1 VGVAGIHLF
10 NIDVPKVEYIF
21 LVVVFANPAFIY
33 FFSFLF
39 EKDEAGSL
47 VIKMLFFLLGIIAPI
62 TISILQ
68 VVNESTQDVANI
80 LKWFFYPFPVYSL
93 TFGYMSIANRSLI
106 QFVNKETTEPDIFS
120 DEIAGPSLYFLIAAI
135 PFYWILVIMFEKK
148 VFDCKGSGGNNQAS
162 GNVDRSS
169 MIGNKTFNPAAID
182 EDIIEEHDRVATKSP
197 EDLPVRVVDLKKTY
211 GSVTAVEN
219 ISFGLE
225 YGECFALLGVS
236 GAGKTTCF
244 KSLTGEIYPTEGKVS
259 ISGNNIASATGFENA
274 RKMIGYCPQ
283 FDAIFTGL
291 TVLEHLQ
298 IYGSLKGIK
307 RNLLGKLIDKAIQDM
322 DLEDYRHIAA
332 NNLSGGN
339 KRKMSVAMA
348 MLGNPPLVFLDEPS
362 TGVDPQAKRF
372 MWNIVSKISTLRQ
385 RSAVI
390 ITTHSMEEAEALCTK
405 MGIMVG
411 GEFKCF
417 GSSQHIKDKF
427 GTGYELEVKIRT
439 LTEKE
444 VNE

>member
-1 VGVAGIHLF
+1 
-10 NIDVPKVEYIF
+10 
-21 LVVVFANPAFIY
+21 
-33 FFSFLF
+33 
-39 EKDEAGSL
+39 
-47 VIKMLFFLLGIIAPI
+47 
-62 TISILQ
+62 
-68 VVNESTQDVANI
+68 
-80 LKWFFYPFPVYSL
+80 
-93 TFGYMSIANRSLI
+93 
-106 QFVNKETTEPDIFS
+106 
-120 DEIAGPSLYFLIAAI
+120 
-135 PFYWILVIMFEKK
+135 MFEKK
-148 VFDCKGSGGNNQAS
+148 VFDCKGRAGNNQGS
-162 GNVDRSS
+162 GNVNRSS
-169 MIGNKTFNPAAID
+169 MKGNKTFNPAID
-182 EDIIEEHDRVATKSP
+182 EDIIEEHDRVADKSP
-197 EDLPVRVVDLKKTY
+197 EQLPVRVVDLKKTY
-211 GSVTAVEN
+211 GPVTAVEN
-219 ISFGLE
+219 VSFGLE

-244 KSLTGEIYPTEGKVS
+244 KSLTGEIYPTKGKVT
-259 ISGNNIASATGFENA
+259 INGNNIATASGFENA

-307 RNLLGKLIDKAIQDM
+307 RNVIGQLIDKAIKDM

-417 GSSQHIKDKF
+417 GSSQHIKDKY

-444 VNE
+444 VNDQLTQFGI